1 MRLRYLIICLLLL
14 LPQWAMTAQDR
25 TDSRFIEAVQ
35 AYTSGDAA
43 GAGSRFETL
52 VKAHPDMDAA
62 WYYLGLCRMAQR
74 NAAGAQEAFRKAADL
89 DPSNY
94 WYRDRLAMTYS
105 LSGDTE
111 RTIAQYESL
120 LNDFPKKTEIQYNLI
135 NLYLQ
140 EGRNE
145 DALKALDAIEGSM
158 GKTDASVMTR
168 FNLRRQ
174 QGDNEAAYQILRD
187 YVDEYSSP
195 YVLTMLGDY
204 EIGMYNDTTALA
216 YYNEALALDKDYAP
230 ARLGIAEAYRMTRR
244 YPEYFSSLGGI
255 FSDADIA
262 PAAKA
267 DYIQALLRHTDRRFQ
282 QSFVPQI
289 DSVVAVAMTVHP
301 ADTTLLQTAGSWYA
315 YSGRTAEAAEYFR
328 RNMEIAPE
336 SLPAVATYA
345 QILGSLENWDEM
357 IRVAEEGYRRFPKET
372 AFLEM
377 QNSAYYFKKDYRAVL
392 ANCERMLSI
401 TPADSARTLSALST
415 MGDMYWSLGDKKNAF
430 KAYDKALKVNP
441 DYAPVLNNYAWYLCQ
456 EGTRLKLAYKMS
468 KKTIEQEPDNV
479 TYLDTFGWILHL
491 MKRDVEAKPFF
502 KHAMLYGGKESRTI
516 LQHYARVLEVLG
528 ENDLAVYY
536 RSQADKLPKDE

>member
-1 MRLRYLIICLLLL
+1 MRLRYLIICLLSL

-216 YYNEALALDKDYAP
+216 YYNDALALDKDYAP

-244 YPEYFSSLGGI
+244 YP
-255 FSDADIA
+255 
-262 PAAKA
+262 
-267 DYIQALLRHTDRRFQ
+267 
-282 QSFVPQI
+282 
-289 DSVVAVAMTVHP
+289 
-301 ADTTLLQTAGSWYA
+301 
-315 YSGRTAEAAEYFR
+315 
-328 RNMEIAPE
+328 
-336 SLPAVATYA
+336 
-345 QILGSLENWDEM
+345 
-357 IRVAEEGYRRFPKET
+357 
-372 AFLEM
+372 
-377 QNSAYYFKKDYRAVL
+377 
-392 ANCERMLSI
+392 
-401 TPADSARTLSALST
+401 
-415 MGDMYWSLGDKKNAF
+415 
-430 KAYDKALKVNP
+430 
-441 DYAPVLNNYAWYLCQ
+441 
-456 EGTRLKLAYKMS
+456 
-468 KKTIEQEPDNV
+468 
-479 TYLDTFGWILHL
+479 
-491 MKRDVEAKPFF
+491 
-502 KHAMLYGGKESRTI
+502 
-516 LQHYARVLEVLG
+516 
-528 ENDLAVYY
+528 
-536 RSQADKLPKDE
+536 

>member
-1 MRLRYLIICLLLL
+1 MRLRYLIICLLSL
-14 LPQWAMTAQDR
+14 LPVLSVRAQD
-25 TDSRFIEAVQ
+25 TSDSRFIEAVQ

-43 GAGSRFETL
+43 GAASRFEAL

-62 WYYLGLCRMAQR
+62 WYYLGLCRMAR
-74 NAAGAQEAFRKAADL
+74 RDASGAQAAFQKAVDL

-120 LNDFPKKTEIQYNLI
+120 LADFPKKTDIQYNLI

-140 EGRNE
+140 EGRND

-158 GKTDASVMTR
+158 GKSDASVMTR
-168 FNLRRQ
+168 FNIFRQ
-174 QGDNEAAYQILRD
+174 QGNNEEAYGILRD
-187 YVDEYSSP
+187 YVEDYSSP

-255 FSDADIA
+255 FSDTDI
-262 PAAKA
+262 PSAAKA
-267 DYIQALLRHTDRRFQ
+267 DYLQALLRHTDRRFQ
-282 QSFVPQI
+282 QSFIPQL
-289 DSVVAVAMTVHP
+289 DSTVAIAMSVHP
-301 ADTTLLQTAGSWYA
+301 SDTTLLQTAGSWYA
-315 YSGRTAEAAEYFR
+315 YSGRPAEAAEYFR
-328 RNMEIAPE
+328 RNMEAAPE

-345 QILGSLENWDEM
+345 QILGSLESWDEM

-377 QNSAYYFKKDYRAVL
+377 QNSAYYFKKDYQAVL

-491 MKRDVEAKPFF
+491 MKKDVEAKPFF
-502 KHAMLYGGKESRTI
+502 KHAMLYGGKENRTI